1 MKATTTAGSRT
12 VHLHAAEG
20 DALPTAL
27 VTALKDVGVAR
38 GWLRGVGV
46 VGDVVL
52 RAIDAEGS
60 FVERRI
66 AGPAQLTALEGV
78 VEDRGAPALS
88 ATIAV
93 EGASGATTHVGTLTG
108 ARAFAFDAMVIELGD
123 AAPAARAAV
132 PPAAER
138 KSSPTLDVE
147 WGEAATPRERAK
159 PVTPTFEAAPIP
171 QRPKVTESEFV
182 EQPTPE
188 AGDMVEH
195 FAFGTCEVVQS
206 DGERIHLRLEK
217 DQRIKEIALAM
228 LKVVPLDLSS
238 SPRIFK
244 LERKL

>member
-20 DALPTAL
+20 DALTAL

-93 EGASGATTHVGTLTG
+93 EGASGAMTHAGR
-108 ARAFAFDAMVIELGD
+108 ARG
-123 AAPAARAAV
+123 P
-132 PPAAER
+132 
-138 KSSPTLDVE
+138 S
-147 WGEAATPRERAK
+147 
-159 PVTPTFEAAPIP
+159 
-171 QRPKVTESEFV
+171 
-182 EQPTPE
+182 
-188 AGDMVEH
+188 
-195 FAFGTCEVVQS
+195 
-206 DGERIHLRLEK
+206 
-217 DQRIKEIALAM
+217 
-228 LKVVPLDLSS
+228 LST
-238 SPRIFK
+238 RW
-244 LERKL
+244 